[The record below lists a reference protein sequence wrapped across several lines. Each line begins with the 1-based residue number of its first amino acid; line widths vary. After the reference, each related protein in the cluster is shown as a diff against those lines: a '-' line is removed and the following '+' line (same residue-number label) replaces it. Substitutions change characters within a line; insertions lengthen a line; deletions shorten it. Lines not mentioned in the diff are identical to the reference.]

1 MGTSADGT
9 SADGTG
15 PHGPTDEDHGSAP
28 DAAGAPAHPAD
39 RPRPGARAGRD
50 RRGSR
55 MLPHFEALHAAG
67 DEPWSFSARAV
78 ERLRH
83 ERIAALVAAL
93 GPRRVLDL
101 GCSLGQLTA
110 RLAVLP
116 AEVYAM
122 DLSPTAVRRARDRL
136 RGDAASA
143 PLGPARL
150 PGFLSGSATQLPF
163 GPGTFD
169 VVVASDGLYSWE
181 LDAAERAAALAQVHG
196 ALAPGGHAIL
206 TEHMRPA
213 RFAGFVDEVR
223 ASPLRVAR
231 VTYLYDRPCYQF
243 ESWLRAVNDWRG
255 AQALRRSMPL
265 ARALCAVGRLIG
277 PAASRHICVVATRA

>member
-1 MGTSADGT
+1 MGTT
-9 SADGTG
+9 ADGTG
-15 PHGPTDEDHGSAP
+15 DDGFSSHRPTNENHGSAP
-28 DAAGAPAHPAD
+28 DAAGAPARPVD
-39 RPRPGARAGRD
+39 RP

-55 MLPHFEALHAAG
+55 MLPHFEAVHAAG

-83 ERIAALVAAL
+83 ERIAALVATL

-110 RLAVLP
+110 HLAALP
-116 AEVYAM
+116 AEMYAM
-122 DLSPTAVRRARDRL
+122 DLSATAVRRARGRL
-136 RGDAASA
+136 RGDEPSSS
-143 PLGPARL
+143 PRPARL
-150 PGFLSGSATQLPF
+150 PGFLCGSATQLPF

-169 VVVASDGLYSWE
+169 VVVASDGLFSWQ
-181 LDAAERAAALAQVHG
+181 LDAPERAAALAQIHG
-196 ALAPGGHAIL
+196 VLAPGGHAIL
-206 TEHMRPA
+206 TDHMRSA
-213 RFAGFVDEVR
+213 QFAGFVDAVR

-243 ESWLRAVNDWRG
+243 ESWLRAVNHWRG

-265 ARALCAVGRLIG
+265 ARVLCAAGRLIG
-277 PAASRHICVVATRA
+277 PAASRHICVVATRG